1 MKEHDITVD
10 SLLAELEEARLNAKK
25 MKQPASEISATMGKA
40 KWSCLLL
47 DKPRHQTKASQ

>member
-1 MKEHDITVD
+1 
-10 SLLAELEEARLNAKK
+10 LLAELEEARLNAKK